1 MTYSV
6 VSRACNK
13 VLIGET
19 YWTSVVVPSLMFGA
33 PVVAWNQGELE
44 ELQRVEN
51 RVWRCV
57 LGAPGYAAVAA
68 LRGEVGASS
77 TKGRAMKA
85 KLMYVRSTM
94 EKENSALARI
104 VLEDMYRK
112 GTGKWIKVIKK
123 YLESIGIE
131 RLELICNGTD
141 VQLRAKIDEIDKRN
155 WRNKASTKTTLR
167 LYNQFKKEPKKEKI
181 YDNTFESSLLF
192 RARCDSLDLGWRK
205 TYQNQDVHCKLCG
218 AEVETLEHF
227 LLKCKDLGSIRV
239 EFGMEDKLLEWVLI
253 FNGDCNVSIT
263 KRYLSAI
270 WGRLKARLKEMGS
283 L

>member
-68 LRGEVGASS
+68 LRGEMGASS
-77 TKGRAMKA
+77 TKGRDMKA

-112 GTGKWIKVIKK
+112 GTGKWIKMIKK

-131 RLELICNGTD
+131 RLELICNGTEM
-141 VQLRAKIDEIDKRN
+141 QLRAKIDEIDKRN
-155 WRNKASTKTTLR
+155 WRNEASTKTTLSCTINSR
-167 LYNQFKKEPKKEKI
+167 KNQRKKRSMTIPL
-181 YDNTFESSLLF
+181 NQVCSFE
-192 RARCDSLDLGWRK
+192 
-205 TYQNQDVHCKLCG
+205 QDVIL
-218 AEVETLEHF
+218 
-227 LLKCKDLGSIRV
+227 
-239 EFGMEDKLLEWVLI
+239 
-253 FNGDCNVSIT
+253 
-263 KRYLSAI
+263 
-270 WGRLKARLKEMGS
+270 
-283 L
+283 